1 VNQAENAQSSVGERG
16 KGLGQARPL
25 GVVTIFVPPAVF
37 DEVKAVF
44 DLPVVANVGL
54 KLGRCDRSRVKAGDE
69 IPAFVEENRTV
80 GRTHF
85 AIDTDGNLA
94 MGKVQTLADIL
105 GVVQVDPQP
114 AGFVVKPLFSVT

>member
-1 VNQAENAQSSVGERG
+1 MDEAKNAQSSVGQRG
-16 KGLGQARPL
+16 EDFGQARPF
-25 GVVTIFVPPAVF
+25 GVVTILVPPTVF

-54 KLGRCDRSRVKAGDE
+54 QRGRRDRGRVKAGHE
-69 IPAFVEENRTV
+69 ITALVGENLTI

-85 AIDTDGNLA
+85 AIDTEGDLT

-105 GVVQVDPQP
+105 GVIQVDPQP
-114 AGFVVKPLFSVT
+114 AGFVMEPLFSFT

>member
-1 VNQAENAQSSVGERG
+1 
-16 KGLGQARPL
+16 
-25 GVVTIFVPPAVF
+25 
-37 DEVKAVF
+37 
-44 DLPVVANVGL
+44 
-54 KLGRCDRSRVKAGDE
+54 
-69 IPAFVEENRTV
+69 VEENLTV

>member
-54 KLGRCDRSRVKAGDE
+54 KLGRRDRSRVKAGDE
-69 IPAFVEENRTV
+69 ITAFVEENLTV